1 MYTKHPSHDNAGEGS
16 ASQDSAID
24 PEPRTVRVVLEI
36 TRGGPCVMDTIDG
49 DILDAEVRFEDDR
62 CRADIDVR
70 EHTDT
75 GTKEGTKQF
84 SSSIC
89 SHCPR
94 DIFSKYGC
102 IPRYLSVETGS
113 FVVETYL
120 TEDDSVSSFV
130 ADLTERCEDVS
141 LRSLTRSDRTEYTEE
156 CSLDLSQLTMKQREA
171 AHRAKKLGYY
181 DSDSDVGI
189 DALAEDLGISKSAAS
204 QRLTRATA
212 NVFRQLNCACE
223 CWNARK

>member
-1 MYTKHPSHDNAGEGS
+1 MSTEQSSHDNAGEGS
-16 ASQDSAID
+16 DSQNTTID

-49 DILDAEVRFEDDR
+49 DILDAEVRFEDGR

-70 EHTDT
+70 ERTET
-75 GTKEGTKQF
+75 GSQEGTKQF

-94 DIFSKYGC
+94 DIFSMYGC
-102 IPRYLSVETGS
+102 IPRYLSVEPGS

-130 ADLTERCEDVS
+130 ADLSERCEDVS
-141 LRSLTRSDRTEYTEE
+141 LRSLTRTDRTEYTED
-156 CSLDLSQLTMKQREA
+156 CSVDLSQLTMKQRQA
-171 AHRAKKLGYY
+171 AHRAKELGYY
-181 DSDSDVGI
+181 DPDSDVGI
-189 DALAEDLGISKSAAS
+189 DTVAEDLNISKSAAS

-212 NVFRQLNCACE
+212 NVFRQLDCVCE
-223 CWNARK
+223 CWNASE